1 MFIQRDQ
8 RKVDLILGDSAS
20 DKRVLKFSNRKE
32 EFSGG
37 IKKLCRESNLPF
49 LKDLKTLNLYANEI
63 SDLQGIGLMS
73 ETPLEEVNLG
83 NNKIS
88 SLPLEFGQLSSLRI
102 VYLED
107 NEIDS
112 FPLPLCQLP
121 GLVELRLSGNLISQV
136 PPSIANLH
144 NLQILVSCN

>member
-8 RKVDLILGDSAS
+8 RKVDLILADPSS

-37 IKKLCRESNLPF
+37 VKRLCRDSNLSH

-63 SDLQGIGLMS
+63 SDLQGMGMLS
-73 ETPLEEVNLG
+73 QTPLEEVNLG

-88 SLPLEFGQLSSLRI
+88 SLPLEFGQLTSLRI
-102 VYLED
+102 IYLED

-112 FPLPLCQLP
+112 FPLPLCQLTN
-121 GLVELRLSGNLISQV
+121 LIELRMSGNFISQI

-144 NLQILVSCN
+144 SLQILVS

>member
-8 RKVDLILGDSAS
+8 RKVDLILADPLS
-20 DKRVLKFSNRKE
+20 DKHILKFSNRKE

-37 IKKLCRESNLPF
+37 VKKLCRDSNLSY

-63 SDLQGIGLMS
+63 SDLQGIGLLS
-73 ETPLEEVNLG
+73 QTPLEEVNLG

-88 SLPLEFGQLSSLRI
+88 SLPLEFGQLNSLRI
-102 VYLED
+102 LYLED

-112 FPLPLCQLP
+112 FPLPLCQLA
-121 GLVELRLSGNLISQV
+121 GLVELRLSGNYISQI
-136 PPSIANLH
+136 PPSISNLH
-144 NLQILVSCN
+144 NLQILVS